1 MLDRAGTA
9 IPEGGAMVA
18 RDQSSWPMVSAPVGP
33 VGSVIVG
40 SATGIG
46 LLLALYAVF
55 TDAALPL
62 QARIFLIVWLTIS
75 TLAAFLITPRNFTL
89 GFLVGLAALLIG
101 WRVAALNSLDIV
113 TWPLLA
119 VFLLYVSPF
128 FAAWRSDIAS
138 AEPVQS
144 WPEWHLTFLRIY
156 VGFDLVPHCTE
167 KLFAG
172 PAPFNADVEAFAAM
186 HVPFPEAFV
195 ILGGFCEI
203 AIVIGLGLGVLTRL
217 AGIGAALY
225 YLIASLIGG
234 HFLNGFIWAS
244 PGGGWEYP
252 VLMMVLFL
260 SFVPRGAGAFSVDCW
275 LLREGLLPPILR
287 RLAVPSAELE
297 VRHASN

>member
-1 MLDRAGTA
+1 
-9 IPEGGAMVA
+9 MVA
-18 RDQSSWPMVSAPVGP
+18 NDRSSWPMVSAPAGP
-33 VGSVIVG
+33 IRPIIVG

-46 LLLALYAVF
+46 LLLALYALF
-55 TDAALPL
+55 TDAVLPL
-62 QARIFLIVWLTIS
+62 QASIFLILWLAIS
-75 TLAAFLITPRNFTL
+75 TLVSLLVTPRNFTV
-89 GFLVGLAALLIG
+89 GFLVGLAALLLG

-113 TWPLLA
+113 TWPLLG
-119 VFLLYVSPF
+119 VFLLHVWQF
-128 FAAWRSDIAS
+128 FAAWRTDLAS

-186 HVPFPEAFV
+186 HVPFPAAFV
-195 ILGGFCEI
+195 LLGGFCEI

-225 YLIASLIGG
+225 YLIATLIGG

-260 SFVPRGAGAFSVDCW
+260 SFVPHGAGAFSVDRW
-275 LLREGLLPPILR
+275 LLRERLLPPTLR
-287 RLAVPSAELE
+287 RLAVRSAELE
-297 VRHASN
+297 AHA